1 MVFVTVVGSRSLT
14 VAARLRA
21 FALGNALMPW
31 VDSGLTFEHL
41 GDRFLQHVGALQQP
55 GLFL

>member
-21 FALGNALMPW
+21 FAVGGALMLW